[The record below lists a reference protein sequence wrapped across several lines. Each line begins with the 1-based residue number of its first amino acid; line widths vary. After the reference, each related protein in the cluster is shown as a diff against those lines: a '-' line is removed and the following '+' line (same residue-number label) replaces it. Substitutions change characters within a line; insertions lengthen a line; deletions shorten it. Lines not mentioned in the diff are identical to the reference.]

1 MQIVFTFILVNPTVM
16 PLPFFA
22 SQTTVEITDE
32 IVRTKRPV
40 RNVSNTAVTFILVGL
55 IIRILHP

>member
-1 MQIVFTFILVNPTVM
+1 M

>member
-40 RNVSNTAVTFILVGL
+40 RNVSNTAITFILVGL